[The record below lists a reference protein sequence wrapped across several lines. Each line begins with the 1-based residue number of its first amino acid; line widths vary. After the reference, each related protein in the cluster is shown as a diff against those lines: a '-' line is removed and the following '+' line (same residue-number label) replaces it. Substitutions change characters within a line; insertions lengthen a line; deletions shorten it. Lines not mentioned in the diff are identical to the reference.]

1 MDEFHKHIL
10 TRLDNLEGEVREL
23 REVTWP
29 VCQGIVDKQTGL
41 FKNYREKR
49 RFFKFLDVDEIRRLL
64 RAKAIFMGMCPS
76 LAVEE
81 LRQVQVEEP
90 RVPGEPVQSSHQ
102 CEDPVQ

>member
-41 FKNYREKR
+41 FKNYKEKR

-81 LRQVQVEEP
+81 LRQVRVEEP
-90 RVPGEPVQSSHQ
+90 PRVASEAPSDHQ
-102 CEDPVQ
+102 